1 MLAMGLSLTI
11 PMIVQPLK
19 NIRLL
24 VVALLANFVLVPL
37 LAYLILLLLPLEQ
50 TMENGLI
57 VLACA
62 AGAPFLPKL
71 VEDAKGDIA
80 LGVGLMVLLMVVTII
95 YLPIVLP
102 LLLSGVEVN
111 SWDIAQSLFVLMLI
125 PLGFGLLAKSHSP
138 DSAEHWQP
146 VMNKISSLAL
156 LLLLV
161 VASPHSTKTITG
173 TTQISGGRRPK
184 FPLIPTGKI
193 LN

>member
-1 MLAMGLSLTI
+1 
-11 PMIVQPLK
+11 
-19 NIRLL
+19 
-24 VVALLANFVLVPL
+24 
-37 LAYLILLLLPLEQ
+37 
-50 TMENGLI
+50 MENGLI

-62 AGAPFLPKL
+62 AGVPFLPKL
-71 VEDAKGDIA
+71 VEGAKGDIA

-138 DSAEHWQP
+138 DSAGHWQP

-161 VASPHSTKTITG
+161 VAGPHSTKTITG

-193 LN
+193 VNQEQLLGLSSPDHVRACALPPYVPPSLSPWRSGLKARSVPGG